1 MELLMLN
8 MIIRRFKEPSSWA
21 GFSAIAVAFGMST
34 DLYNQIVIVVAGICG
49 LLAMVMNDPAHEA
62 DD

>member
-1 MELLMLN
+1 MVN
-8 MIIRRFKEPSSWA
+8 MIMRRFKEPSSWA

-34 DLYNQIVIVVAGICG
+34 DLWNQIVLVLAGLCG
-49 LLAMVMNDPAHEA
+49 LLAMVMKDPAHDA